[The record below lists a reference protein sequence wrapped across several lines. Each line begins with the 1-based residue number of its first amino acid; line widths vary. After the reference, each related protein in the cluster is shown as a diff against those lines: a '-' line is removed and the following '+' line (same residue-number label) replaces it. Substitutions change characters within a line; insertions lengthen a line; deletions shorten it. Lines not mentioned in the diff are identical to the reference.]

1 MNVAAEHERAN
12 ERADVL
18 ARELMGI
25 TAGIR
30 RTVRRHVSQSMPSQP
45 LPQAQ
50 VDLLLVVEGQPGI
63 GVAAAAR
70 SLHLAGNSVSALV
83 NSLATAGLLK
93 RETDQNDRRAAQLFL
108 TPKATSR
115 LARWRDARAGFVGA
129 ALDRIGPDD
138 RQHIERALAPLNRLL
153 DELRAQAGLS

>member
-1 MNVAAEHERAN
+1 MDVAAGR
-12 ERADVL
+12 ERADTL
-18 ARELMGI
+18 ARELTGV

-30 RTVRRHVSQSMPSQP
+30 RTVRRQVAQLMPSPP
-45 LPQAQ
+45 LPPAQ

-83 NSLATAGLLK
+83 NSLATAGLLR
-93 RETDQNDRRAAQLFL
+93 RETNQNDRRAAQLYL
-108 TPKATSR
+108 TPRASAR
-115 LARWRDARAGFVGA
+115 LARWRDARADFVGA

-138 RQHIERALAPLNRLL
+138 RDRIEQALAPLNRLL
-153 DELRAQAGLS
+153 DELRAPGGPR

>member
-1 MNVAAEHERAN
+1 MTVATDN
-12 ERADVL
+12 ERAEVL
-18 ARELMGI
+18 ARELMVV

-45 LPQAQ
+45 LPPAQ

-83 NSLATAGLLK
+83 NQLATAGLMR
-93 RETDQNDRRAAQLFL
+93 RETDQRDRRAAQLFL
-108 TPKATSR
+108 TPRATAR
-115 LARWRDARAGFVGA
+115 LARWRDARAGFVGG
-129 ALDRIGPDD
+129 ALDRIGPAD
-138 RQHIERALAPLNRLL
+138 RERIEEALVPLHNLL
-153 DELRAQAGLS
+153 RELQTRAGLP

>member
-1 MNVAAEHERAN
+1 MDVAAGR
-12 ERADVL
+12 ERADTL
-18 ARELMGI
+18 ARELIGV

-30 RTVRRHVSQSMPSQP
+30 RTVRRQVAQLIPAQP
-45 LPQAQ
+45 LPPAQ

-83 NSLATAGLLK
+83 NSLATAGLLR
-93 RETDQNDRRAAQLFL
+93 RETNQNDRRAAQLYL

-115 LARWRDARAGFVGA
+115 LTRWRDARADFVGA

-138 RQHIERALAPLNRLL
+138 RDRIERALAPLNRLL
-153 DELRAQAGLS
+153 DELRAPGGTP